1 MMKVCV
7 FGLWHLGCVTAACLA
22 QAGHQVVALDAD
34 PDVIDSLRQGK
45 PPLFEPGLEELIKS
59 GMETGRLRFEN
70 DPAVVADAEVTWV
83 TFDTPVGDDDVPQP
97 SIVVDHVRSLFKYL
111 PAGMLVLVSSQ
122 LPVGTTRHLA
132 DSAAGRGCEL
142 VTFGYSP
149 ENLRLGRALD
159 VFMKPDRIVVGLETE
174 RDREKVVALLAPITD
189 RIEWMGLESAEMT
202 KHAINAFLATSVAF
216 MNEVAAIC
224 EDVGANAKDVER
236 GLKSEERIGRKAYLS
251 PGGAFAGGT
260 LARDVTILA
269 DLGRRGGIPVTL
281 VSSVADSNN
290 QHRSWPLRKL
300 KERLGNLRGRRIAIL
315 GLTYKAGTS
324 TLRRS
329 SAVELA
335 LELHSAGA
343 EVVGFD
349 PEVHK
354 LPQELERR
362 MALAG
367 SASEALVQADAIVL
381 ATAWP
386 QFRDLAWS
394 GLISSMRHPIVVDAN
409 WFLAGALGSGGGVAY
424 ACVGLPWST
433 GMIR

>member
-1 MMKVCV
+1 MKVCV

-22 QAGHQVVALDAD
+22 QAGHQVVGLDAD
-34 PDVIDSLRQGK
+34 PDVIDGLRRGK

-59 GMETGRLRFEN
+59 GMEAGRLRFETQ
-70 DPAVVADAEVTWV
+70 PAVVADAEVTWV

-97 SIVVDHVRSLFKYL
+97 SIVVDHVESLFEYI

-122 LPVGTTRHLA
+122 LPVGTTRGLA
-132 DSAAGRGCEL
+132 HAAAAHGCRDA
-142 VTFGYSP
+142 TFGYSP

-159 VFMKPDRIVVGLETE
+159 VFMKPDRIVVGLQDEHD
-174 RDREKVVALLAPITD
+174 RDRVAALLAPITD

-216 MNEVAAIC
+216 MNEVAAVC
-224 EDVGANAKDVER
+224 ESVGANAKDVER

-260 LARDVTILA
+260 LARDIVTLA
-269 DLGRRGGIPVTL
+269 DLGRRGGVPVTL
-281 VSSVADSNN
+281 VSSVGDSNN

-300 KERLGNLRGRRIAIL
+300 KERLGTLDGRRIAIL

-335 LELHSAGA
+335 LELHSAGV
-343 EVVGFD
+343 EVVAFD
-349 PEVHK
+349 PEVHD
-354 LPQELERR
+354 LPRDLAGR

-367 SASEALVQADAIVL
+367 SAPEALAQADAVVL

-394 GLISSMRHPIVVDAN
+394 GLLASMRHPIVVDAN
-409 WFLAGALGSGGGVAY
+409 WFLAGSLGGGAEVAY

-433 GMIR
+433 GTIR